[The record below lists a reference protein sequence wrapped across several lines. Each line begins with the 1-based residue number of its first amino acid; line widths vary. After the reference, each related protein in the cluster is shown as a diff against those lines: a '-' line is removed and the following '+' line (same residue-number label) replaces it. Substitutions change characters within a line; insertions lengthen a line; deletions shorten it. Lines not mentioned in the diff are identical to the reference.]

1 MGVNMQRYV
10 VSLQCHRCGSE
21 RAHAVVYLGTIIA
34 CITCSECGTVVA
46 PRPDVL
52 MERYLRDLELRLAGK
67 PGKMLGHARQDPVDF
82 LFHYLPLGLI
92 RKPGEILREWR
103 LLVRASSAG
112 PARSAGCVPAPT
124 ARDEVG
130 RSPR

>member
-1 MGVNMQRYV
+1 MQRYV

-52 MERYLRDLELRLAGK
+52 LERYLRDFEVRIAGK
-67 PGKMLGHARQDPVDF
+67 PGKMLRHAKERPVDF

-92 RKPGEILREWR
+92 RKPGEILREWSV
-103 LLVRASSAG
+103 LVRATSGG
-112 PARSAGCVPAPT
+112 PARTPGCADPRR
-124 ARDEVG
+124 ARVADRTSDPG
-130 RSPR
+130 R

>member
-1 MGVNMQRYV
+1 MQRYV

-34 CITCSECGTVVA
+34 CITCSQCGTVVA

-52 MERYLRDLELRLAGK
+52 LERYLRDFEGRLAGK
-67 PGKMLGHARQDPVDF
+67 PGKMLRHARQRPVDF

-92 RKPGEILREWR
+92 RKPGEILREWKV
-103 LLVRASSAG
+103 LVSASSTPGSRGHSTHPARPSPKADKAG
-112 PARSAGCVPAPT
+112 PV
-124 ARDEVG
+124 
-130 RSPR
+130 